1 MPELGVWM
9 NGELVG
15 RWYRGRT
22 GHHRFVYEESWLSSS
37 RTRPLSLSMP
47 ISADRTVEG
56 ITVAHF
62 FDNLL
67 PDSEAIRKRLATR
80 FKTGSTAAFDLL
92 QAIGRDCV
100 GAVQILPAGA
110 HPEGFDRLD
119 YDALSHADVER
130 ILQNTPSE
138 PGLGARGDED
148 ADFRISIA
156 GAQEKT
162 ALLRIKK
169 QWCRPHGA
177 TPTTHI
183 LKLPLG
189 LVGGRQLDLRHSV
202 ENEWLCA
209 QILHEMGFPVP
220 PSEIVQFGTQKAL
233 MVERFDRAFMDKETW
248 IARLPQ
254 EDFCQVTGVAP
265 GLKYEADGGPGMT
278 AILNVLAGSQAPAE
292 DTTTFLRA
300 QLAFWLLAAIDGH
313 AKNFSI
319 FLLPGGQYRLTPLYD
334 VLSAWPVIGSGAGKI
349 PRQKA
354 SLAMAVHSKNAH
366 YKLDEIQP
374 RHWQQLAFKST
385 ARNAWPAMVN
395 MVRSAV
401 EATERALTALPPGFP
416 AQIADAI
423 LTGVR
428 KQQTTFLRA
437 LDRGSRSANTEF

>member
-1 MPELGVWM
+1 MPELWIWM
-9 NGELVG
+9 NGEFVG

-47 ISADRTVEG
+47 IGADRTVEG
-56 ITVAHF
+56 VTVSNF

-67 PDSEAIRKRLATR
+67 PDSEAIRKRAATR
-80 FKTGSTAAFDLL
+80 FKTGSTESFDLL

-100 GAVQILPAGA
+100 GAIQILPAGA

-119 YDALSHADVER
+119 YDVLSDADVER
-130 ILQNTPSE
+130 ILQSTPVE
-138 PGLGARGDED
+138 PGLGARGDGD

-162 ALLRIKK
+162 ALLRIGK
-169 QWCRPHGA
+169 QWCRPKLA

-189 LVGGRQLDLRHSV
+189 LVGGRKLDLSHSV

-209 QILHEMGFPVP
+209 KILREMGFPVAH
-220 PSEIVQFGTQKAL
+220 SEIVEFGTQKAL
-233 MVERFDRAFMDKETW
+233 AVGRFDREFAGNGSW

-254 EDFCQVTGVAP
+254 EDFCQVAGVAP
-265 GLKYEADGGPGMT
+265 GQKYEVDGGPGM
-278 AILNVLAGSQAPAE
+278 AVILSVLASSQAPIE
-292 DTTTFLRA
+292 DTMTFLRA

-334 VLSAWPVIGSGAGKI
+334 VLSAWPVIGSGAGKL
-349 PRQKA
+349 PKQKA
-354 SLAMAVHSKNAH
+354 GLAMAVHSKNAH

-374 RHWQQLAFKST
+374 RHWQQLAIKSN
-385 ARNAWPAMVN
+385 ARNAWPALVDMVG
-395 MVRSAV
+395 SAV
-401 EATERALTALPPGFP
+401 VATERALTGLAPGFP
-416 AQIADAI
+416 TQIADAI
-423 LTGVR
+423 LSGVR

-437 LDRGSRSANTEF
+437 LDGGSKAG